1 MAKCVK
7 CKKRKGK
14 RYCPA
19 LKGYLCNLCCGL
31 LREKDIDCPEDC
43 SFLEK
48 HRPYQEKRSIEK
60 EQALLRGISPEEDIL
75 KDERMAWL
83 AFHIE
88 APLKEKGEKDKSFT
102 DKDALK
108 ALEYTKE
115 KIEKEKPILI
125 APDERSRAKNVVG
138 EAVFQNIERCRYEGK
153 IVLPGDAGGYKKEEK
168 IKCLERVMLSVKFL
182 AKGNTRG
189 RKYIEQLIGRF
200 SKIED
205 LSRQKKII
213 PVG

>member
-14 RYCPA
+14 RYCAA
-19 LKGYLCNLCCGL
+19 LGGYLCNLCCGL
-31 LREKDIDCPEDC
+31 LREKDIDCPQDC

-48 HRPYQEKRSIEK
+48 HKPYQEKRSIEK
-60 EQALLRGISPEEDIL
+60 EQALLRGASPEEDIL

-88 APLKEKGEKDKSFT
+88 APLKENGEKDKSFT

-108 ALEYTKE
+108 ALEYAKE
-115 KIEKEKPILI
+115 KIEKEKRILI
-125 APDERSRAKNVVG
+125 APEDRSRAKNVIG

-168 IKCLERVMLSVKFL
+168 INCLKRVMISVKFL
-182 AKGNTRG
+182 AKGNYKG
-189 RKYIEQLIGRF
+189 RNYVEMLIKQF